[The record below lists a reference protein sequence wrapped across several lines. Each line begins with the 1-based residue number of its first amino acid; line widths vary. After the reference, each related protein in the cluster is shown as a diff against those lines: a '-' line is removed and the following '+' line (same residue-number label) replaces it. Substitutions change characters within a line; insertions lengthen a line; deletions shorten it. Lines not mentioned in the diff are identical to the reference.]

1 MKLLQGITKGLFRS
15 KAEPLKNN
23 LKGEGSQTKT
33 LISKRFSKEE
43 AAFLFI

>member
-15 KAEPLKNN
+15 KADPLKNN
-23 LKGEGSQTKT
+23 PEGEASITKR
-33 LISKRFSKEE
+33 LISKTFSKEE